1 MPECTTTNFSNCVS
15 IKKRIYA
22 FALGTSTLILSKFS
36 TVKTHFPSSIEEHN
50 IGNIANGSLP
60 LNSTTP
66 PLAGESPID
75 ITFFT
80 VSLNINLQLALFSV
94 NKVLAR
100 HNTLSSFPMNG
111 SDNKNSTLSV

>member
-50 IGNIANGSLP
+50 IGNIAIGSLP

-75 ITFFT
+75 ILY
-80 VSLNINLQLALFSV
+80 SIIEYKLAIGTIFCQQSSRQTQHLIF
-94 NKVLAR
+94 
-100 HNTLSSFPMNG
+100 LSNER
-111 SDNKNSTLSV
+111 